1 MLAGVRRRGNNER
14 VGDQR
19 SALLRVAS
27 WLGKLP
33 AQFVILLVRGYQR
46 FLSPIFGGQCRF
58 YPSCSQYFILAVE
71 KYGVISGSLR
81 GIWRI
86 LKCQPFHPG
95 GYDPP

>member
-1 MLAGVRRRGNNER
+1 MDETNSEPEKAPRTAVAWL
-14 VGDQR
+14 QR
-19 SALLRVAS
+19 
-27 WLGKLP
+27 LP
-33 AQFVILLVRGYQR
+33 ARTVIAIVRCYQK

-81 GIWRI
+81 GVWRI

-95 GYDPP
+95 GLDPP

>member
-1 MLAGVRRRGNNER
+1 MQIIDLMNDERPAVVRAIGRLKR
-14 VGDQR
+14 
-19 SALLRVAS
+19 
-27 WLGKLP
+27 LP
-33 AQFVILLVRGYQR
+33 AGCVIALVRGYQR

-58 YPSCSQYFILAVE
+58 HPSCSQYFILAVE

>member
-1 MLAGVRRRGNNER
+1 MNEERPAAVRTIGW
-14 VGDQR
+14 
-19 SALLRVAS
+19 LR
-27 WLGKLP
+27 KLP
-33 AQFVILLVRGYQR
+33 AACVIALVRGYQR
-46 FLSPIFGGQCRF
+46 FLSPVFGGQCRF
-58 YPSCSQYFILAVE
+58 HPSCSQYFILAVE

>member
-1 MLAGVRRRGNNER
+1 MSERRPTPGSRLQLLAGRIR
-14 VGDQR
+14 Q
-19 SALLRVAS
+19 
-27 WLGKLP
+27 LP
-33 AQFVILLVRGYQR
+33 ARTVIGMVRGYQK

-81 GIWRI
+81 GLWRI